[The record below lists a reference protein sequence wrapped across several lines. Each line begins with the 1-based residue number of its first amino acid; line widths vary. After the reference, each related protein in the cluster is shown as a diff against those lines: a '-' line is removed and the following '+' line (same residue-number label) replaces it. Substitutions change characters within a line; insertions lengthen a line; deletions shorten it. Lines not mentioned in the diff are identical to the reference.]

1 MDRLTKKVNEPG
13 ALPVPTE
20 FGIDFIPAQDSQ
32 TYYRFMKLVAK
43 LWDYENTGMEPDQ
56 IQQIIKASE
65 NMMFENV
72 GDFVRYSI
80 ANFEALEKYRK
91 AEREK
96 QSMKLPC
103 KIGDTCWA
111 IKRTQGGKRI
121 FQTCVSEMYFDF
133 HMNLIVVGRRV
144 CRGHIGKDI
153 FLSFEEAHA
162 FLENENRKEEK

>member
-1 MDRLTKKVNEPG
+1 MKRLTERIDSIAVLAKEPFRKISDPLKAIEKLVDRLARYEDTGLEPEQ
-13 ALPVPTE
+13 AE
-20 FGIDFIPAQDSQ
+20 
-32 TYYRFMKLVAK
+32 
-43 LWDYENTGMEPDQ
+43 Q
-56 IQQIIKASE
+56 IVRASE

-80 ANFEALEKYRK
+80 ANFEELEKYRK

-144 CRGHIGKDI
+144 CRGKVGEDI
-153 FLSFEEAHA
+153 FLSFPEARA
-162 FLENENRKEEK
+162 YLEKENRKEEK